1 MRKKRN
7 GLQKVKFLSQL
18 NLSVTKPKV
27 KFFLNGIEITENEH
41 ISIAKQIQ
49 FAIKNEPDEKDLRN

>member
-1 MRKKRN
+1 
-7 GLQKVKFLSQL
+7 
-18 NLSVTKPKV
+18 VTKPKV